1 MERYSLIKDKQ
12 PREIVLLRGA
22 GCVYKRC
29 TFCDYHTDCDQDT
42 AANFR
47 LNQAVLD
54 RVTGL
59 FGELEVINS
68 GSVFELDVRSTVA
81 KIFARK
87 RFETRVTSCIYSL
100 LVLYYM
106 MSSSIFGR
114 RGKSRK

>member
-1 MERYSLIKDKQ
+1 MFFIKPWYNTVRQFVTILPCGFRKNKTKEAGVVCSAVSLATPFFVMERYSIIKDKQ

-59 FGELEVINS
+59 FGE
-68 GSVFELDVRSTVA
+68 GACDPP
-81 KIFARK
+81 
-87 RFETRVTSCIYSL
+87 
-100 LVLYYM
+100 
-106 MSSSIFGR
+106 
-114 RGKSRK
+114 

>member
-1 MERYSLIKDKQ
+1 MPYGVLSDAVFFVMERYSIIKDKQ

-22 GCVYKRC
+22 GCVYKSC

-59 FGELEVINS
+59 F
-68 GSVFELDVRSTVA
+68 A
-81 KIFARK
+81 KARAIHRK
-87 RFETRVTSCIYSL
+87 RKPLFPEDND
-100 LVLYYM
+100 
-106 MSSSIFGR
+106 GEA
-114 RGKSRK
+114 KAQ